1 MAASAIPSDRQR
13 VLVRLWH
20 QMRLTATMPPPPPA
34 CGPSSERVN
43 SKRTLSCGRS
53 RSPTYG
59 SGRATSAAPPSV
71 RWEARFRPAGRCL
84 TPRSGECGT
93 ALRAVSAVPLG
104 PAMCRV
110 TLQDGESGHALRAVG
125 SSIPSCRPLRH
136 AAERR
141 MWHRTP
147 CGERHWALQCA
158 GSRCRVANLATPS
171 VRWEARFR
179 PAGRC
184 LTPRSGECGTALRAV
199 SAAIGPCNVPGHAAG
214 WRIWPRPP
222 CGGKLDSV
230 LQAAASRR
238 GAANVAPHSVR

>member
-1 MAASAIPSDRQR
+1 
-13 VLVRLWH
+13 
-20 QMRLTATMPPPPPA
+20 
-34 CGPSSERVN
+34 
-43 SKRTLSCGRS
+43 
-53 RSPTYG
+53 
-59 SGRATSAAPPSV
+59 
-71 RWEARFRPAGRCL
+71 
-84 TPRSGECGT
+84 
-93 ALRAVSAVPLG
+93 
-104 PAMCRV
+104 MCRV
-110 TLQDGESGHALRAVG
+110 TLQGGESGHALRAVG
-125 SSIPSCRPLRH
+125 SSIPSCRPLPH

-147 CGERHWALQCA
+147 CGERRHWALQCA
-158 GSRCRVANLATPS
+158 GSRCRMANVATPS

-199 SAAIGPCNVPGHAAG
+199 SAAIGPCKVPGHAAG

-238 GAANVAPHSVR
+238 GAACHIDTPAFFAPACFHVHGSSIILVLRHDSLGTGEYHHDPLINARPGPSVGRLRQRC